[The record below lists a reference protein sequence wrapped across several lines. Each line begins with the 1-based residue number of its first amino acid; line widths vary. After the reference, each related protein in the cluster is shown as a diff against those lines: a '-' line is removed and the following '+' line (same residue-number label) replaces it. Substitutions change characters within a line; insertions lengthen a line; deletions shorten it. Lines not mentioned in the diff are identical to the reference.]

1 MSSGDLVKICQKIY
15 FAIDLL
21 SDDINEEIVNET
33 IDILNSVIKDLDKF
47 NFWVYD
53 RERRKNVFI
62 RR

>member
-21 SDDINEEIVNET
+21 GDDINEEIVNET